1 MQIEIPDLED
11 DSLTSHRRHG
21 SNTTTGL
28 SFPNFT
34 TTTANL
40 SASRPFG
47 GQHPT
52 TSAPLSRRPSAN
64 QHILTNNSNNN
75 NEQTNNT
82 NIGIRRNP
90 SINHHNPLH
99 QSPSSPSLNSAY
111 HHQAPPPP
119 PPPPLP
125 TTGTT
130 PATTSRTTHR
140 KLSVA
145 SLRSGIN
152 NSKSNPNQRN
162 QNEHPPNQIPS
173 SPFPASP
180 NPMSAA
186 QSGSQNGR
194 FPRTRNDPS
203 TTNSSHSTT
212 GSPQLDHHPP
222 LEVAIFL
229 IMDRFFEECESK
241 LAQLLSKPI
250 PTHSVEDDVYI
261 PYCLGHGVD
270 PAFDATFISLAQ
282 VSKKNPAQVVNFVM
296 RWKSRQGELND
307 DYAIQ
312 RALVTSGNSLNARR
326 VTAVLSERKNVSQ
339 DEPAHLSG
347 SSDQTLSLFGQL
359 ALVYIL
365 CRALISIVQVVTREA
380 LGEELGTRLEEI
392 IFNSI
397 KNADP

>member
-1 MQIEIPDLED
+1 MDP
-11 DSLTSHRRHG
+11 
-21 SNTTTGL
+21 NTTTGL

-99 QSPSSPSLNSAY
+99 QSP
-111 HHQAPPPP
+111 QAPHSTQPTIIKHPPT

-152 NSKSNPNQRN
+152 NSKSNSNQRN

-180 NPMSAA
+180 N
-186 QSGSQNGR
+186 R
-194 FPRTRNDPS
+194 C
-203 TTNSSHSTT
+203 
-212 GSPQLDHHPP
+212 SPQLDSSPTP
-222 LEVAIFL
+222 RGSYLNQL
-229 IMDRFFEECESK
+229 I
-241 LAQLLSKPI
+241 
-250 PTHSVEDDVYI
+250 T
-261 PYCLGHGVD
+261 
-270 PAFDATFISLAQ
+270 
-282 VSKKNPAQVVNFVM
+282 
-296 RWKSRQGELND
+296 
-307 DYAIQ
+307 
-312 RALVTSGNSLNARR
+312 
-326 VTAVLSERKNVSQ
+326 
-339 DEPAHLSG
+339 
-347 SSDQTLSLFGQL
+347 
-359 ALVYIL
+359 
-365 CRALISIVQVVTREA
+365 
-380 LGEELGTRLEEI
+380 
-392 IFNSI
+392 
-397 KNADP
+397 